1 MSLHPSP
8 INSQIVIEFSYDLD
22 GIIHVVT
29 DQKGYDNRK
38 EVTMSVRERGAG
50 GVQASISENYLQ
62 RKANKLLRDTK
73 SHEDDPRKTLLKK
86 ALDAYSK
93 AISSGAPEED
103 IESLEEDLLD
113 AIELAE
119 EEG

>member
-1 MSLHPSP
+1 
-8 INSQIVIEFSYDLD
+8 
-22 GIIHVVT
+22 
-29 DQKGYDNRK
+29 
-38 EVTMSVRERGAG
+38 
-50 GVQASISENYLQ
+50 
-62 RKANKLLRDTK
+62 
-73 SHEDDPRKTLLKK
+73 LKK

>member
-1 MSLHPSP
+1 
-8 INSQIVIEFSYDLD
+8 
-22 GIIHVVT
+22 
-29 DQKGYDNRK
+29 
-38 EVTMSVRERGAG
+38 VRERGAG

-73 SHEDDPRKTLLKK
+73 SHEDDPRKMLLKK